1 MPRMT
6 IAERL
11 RLRARENARVG
22 LQRDGAAL
30 MGAAA
35 GPMIRLGGR
44 HYISFVGNDSL
55 GLASDPA
62 WRAAVARCF
71 ALRSPSG
78 RASRLAGGRSPLAD
92 DAEQAFADYFGFDEC
107 LFFPSGY
114 QANLAA
120 VTALLPRGHDAFA
133 DRRVHASVA
142 RALPL
147 AGARIHA
154 APHNDISRL
163 RRRLAAL
170 PADAPQP
177 VVVTESLFS
186 MDGDAPDMEALAG
199 LCREQEAFLLVDE
212 AHALGAWGR
221 GGRGFACGDG
231 KGTAPLAHAVVGTL
245 GKALGFWG
253 AFLLLPRGFRDLVE
267 ENASAV
273 MHSTTLPEAHA
284 AACLELARRLP
295 GYEEQRERLHANTAL
310 FRRLLRERDVPARGL
325 RHIVAIPVGDEN
337 AALRLAAALREEG
350 VLALAARY
358 PTVPCNDAL
367 LRFSV
372 TALHTPSMLRAA
384 ADALARRFPRTRDGA
399 PPAPEHVLHR

>member
-1 MPRMT
+1 MSRMT

-11 RLRARENARVG
+11 RLRAAENARVG
-22 LQRDGAAL
+22 LQRDSAAMAGAAV
-30 MGAAA
+30 
-35 GPMIRLGGR
+35 GPVVRLNGR
-44 HYISFVGNDSL
+44 HYLSFAGNDSL

-71 ALRSPSG
+71 ALYAPSG
-78 RASRLAGGRSPLAD
+78 RASRLAGGRSQLAD
-92 DAEQAFADYFGFDEC
+92 EAEQAFADYFGFDEC

-120 VTALLPRGHDAFA
+120 VTSLLPRGHDAFV

-154 APHNDISRL
+154 APHNDAARL

-170 PADAPQP
+170 PPDAPQP
-177 VVVTESLFS
+177 IVVTESLFS
-186 MDGDAPDMEALAG
+186 MDGDAPDMPALAA
-199 LCREQEAFLLVDE
+199 LCREQEAFLLADE
-212 AHALGAWGR
+212 AHALGAWGP

-231 KGTAPLAHAVVGTL
+231 RGAPPSAHAVVGTL

-253 AFLLLPRGFRDLVE
+253 AFLLLPRGFRPLVE

-284 AACLELARRLP
+284 AACLELIRRLP
-295 GYEEQRERLHANTAL
+295 SHEEKRRRLHDAGAL
-310 FRRLLRERDVPARGL
+310 FRRLLHERGIPARGQA
-325 RHIVAIPVGDEN
+325 HIVAVPVGNEN
-337 AALRLAAALREEG
+337 AALNLGRALRDAG
-350 VLALAARY
+350 ILVLAARY
-358 PTVPCNDAL
+358 PTVPCNNAL
-367 LRFSV
+367 LRFSIS
-372 TALHTPSMLRAA
+372 ALHTPSMLRAA
-384 ADALARRFPRTRDGA
+384 ADILAGLYGNQLKHF
-399 PPAPEHVLHR
+399 

>member
-6 IAERL
+6 IETRL
-11 RLRARENARVG
+11 RLRAAENARVG
-22 LQRDGAAL
+22 LQRDSAVLRDAAV
-30 MGAAA
+30 
-35 GPMIRLGGR
+35 GPLVRLAGR
-44 HYISFVGNDSL
+44 HFLSFVTNDSL

-62 WRAAVARCF
+62 WRAAVGRCF
-71 ALRSPSG
+71 ALHAPSG
-78 RASRLAGGRSPLAD
+78 RASRLAGGRSALAD
-92 DAEQAFADYFGFDEC
+92 EAEQAFADYFGFAEC

-120 VTALLPRGHDAFA
+120 VTALLPRGHDAFV

-147 AGARIHA
+147 AGAHMHA
-154 APHNDISRL
+154 APHNDIARL

-170 PADAPQP
+170 PAAAPQP
-177 VVVTESLFS
+177 VIVGESLFS
-186 MDGDAPDMEALAG
+186 MDGDSPDIPALAA
-199 LCREQEAFLLVDE
+199 LCRDFEAFLLLDE
-212 AHALGAWGR
+212 AHALGAWGP

-231 KGTAPLAHAVVGTL
+231 RGGAPSAHAVVGTL

-253 AFLLLPRGFRDLVE
+253 AFLLLPRGFRSLVE

-284 AACLELARRLP
+284 AACLELIRRLP
-295 GYEEQRERLHANTAL
+295 RQDEKRARLHANCAL
-310 FRRLLRERDVPARGL
+310 FRRLLRERDIPARG
-325 RHIVAIPVGDEN
+325 RAHIVAVPTGDEN
-337 AALRLAAALREEG
+337 RALQLARALREAG
-350 VLALAARY
+350 ILALAARY

-372 TALHTPSMLRAA
+372 TALHTPQMLRIT
-384 ADALARRFPRTRDGA
+384 ADTLARLLHSG
-399 PPAPEHVLHR
+399 EHASPQA

>member
-11 RLRARENARVG
+11 HLRAAEHARTG
-22 LQRDGAAL
+22 LQRNSSALCGAA
-30 MGAAA
+30 G
-35 GPMIRLGGR
+35 GPIVRAGGR
-44 HYISFVGNDSL
+44 HYISFVSNDSL
-55 GLASDPA
+55 GLSSDPQ
-62 WRAAVARCF
+62 WRACVARCF
-71 ALRSPSG
+71 MLHAPSG
-78 RASRLAGGRSPLAD
+78 RASRLAGGRSALAD
-92 DAEQAFADYFGFDEC
+92 EAEQAFADYFGFEEC

-120 VTALLPRGHDAFA
+120 VTSLLPQGHAAFV

-147 AGARIHA
+147 AGAEIHA
-154 APHNDISRL
+154 APHNDVARL

-170 PADAPQP
+170 PADAAQP

-186 MDGDAPDMEALAG
+186 MDGDAPDMAALSA

-212 AHALGAWGR
+212 AHALGAWGD
-221 GGRGFACGDG
+221 GGRGFACAAPGRP
-231 KGTAPLAHAVVGTL
+231 PLAQAVVGTL

-253 AFLLLPRGFRDLVE
+253 AFLLLPRGFRSLVE

-284 AACLELARRLP
+284 AACRELVRALP
-295 GYEEQRERLHANTAL
+295 RHEDRRERLHANTRL
-310 FRRLLRERDVPARGL
+310 FRQLLQERDIPVRGQA
-325 RHIVAIPVGDEN
+325 HIVAVPVGDEN
-337 AALRLAAALREEG
+337 TALLLAQRLRDNGIL
-350 VLALAARY
+350 VLAARY

-372 TALHTPSMLRAA
+372 SALHTPHMLR
-384 ADALARRFPRTRDGA
+384 RTA
-399 PPAPEHVLHR
+399 ETLTMLYCNMNLQVISIK